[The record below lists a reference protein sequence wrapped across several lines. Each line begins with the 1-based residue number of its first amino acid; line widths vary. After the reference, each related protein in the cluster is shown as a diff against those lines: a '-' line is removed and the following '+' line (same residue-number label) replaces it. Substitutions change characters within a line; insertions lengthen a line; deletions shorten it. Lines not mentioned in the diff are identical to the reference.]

1 MVNSEIPSCVTI
13 TDFASVNF
21 HRLYVYFSISYLLQY
36 KRPPAPQNLVASN
49 RDSVFLTHLCVDQAV
64 LRAGLAI
71 LLGRGLRQ
79 QSWLSL
85 LWASHPPGSFTGH
98 SAEVAGP
105 GTFQAS
111 VCIPLAEASHM
122 TSPRF
127 TRGGSFPLG
136 ENRSGKV
143 RLHQACILAWEASVV
158 NFCHLP
164 HLSLIKPFGFTNVV
178 SPGFDIHPVVVSKLR

>member
-1 MVNSEIPSCVTI
+1 M
-13 TDFASVNF
+13 
-21 HRLYVYFSISYLLQY
+21 
-36 KRPPAPQNLVASN
+36 
-49 RDSVFLTHLCVDQAV
+49 
-64 LRAGLAI
+64 
-71 LLGRGLRQ
+71 
-79 QSWLSL
+79 
-85 LWASHPPGSFTGH
+85 
-98 SAEVAGP
+98 AGP